1 MGRLIVSAFTSLDGY
16 IEPPTGF
23 EGPAWSA
30 EVERHWSGH
39 SLGTAKHLIYG
50 RVNFQFNAGFWSDPE
65 GPAVEISYAPVM
77 NALPKTVFSRTLTGD
92 PGWNATI
99 ATDVEA
105 RVAQLKAE
113 IDGDIYA
120 FSGAQ
125 MVAGLVAA
133 DVVDEYMLML
143 LPVLWGGGK
152 RLFGTEF
159 ARQDLTLIDSRT
171 LDTGAVILRYAR
183 NREGKSA

>member
-23 EGPAWSA
+23 EGPAWSDD
-30 EVERHWSGH
+30 VERHWSGH
-39 SLGTAKHLIYG
+39 SLGTARHLIYG
-50 RVNFQFNAGFWSDPE
+50 RVNFQFNSGFWSDPD
-65 GPAVEISYAPVM
+65 GPAAGISYAPLM

-99 ATDVEA
+99 ATDVKATVA
-105 RVAQLKAE
+105 RLKGE

-120 FSGAQ
+120 FSGAG
-125 MVAGLVAA
+125 MVASLVEA
-133 DVVDEYMLML
+133 DVVDEYMIML
-143 LPVLWGGGK
+143 VPVLWGGGK

-159 ARQDLTLIDSRT
+159 ARQDLVLIDSRT
-171 LDTGAVILRYAR
+171 LDTGAVILRYER
-183 NREGKSA
+183 KR